1 MLAKNEQIRPSVSM
15 SVISVHKY
23 IYIYAQR
30 ERVLLLKM

>member
-15 SVISVHKY
+15 SVISVH
-23 IYIYAQR
+23 IYMQR